1 MKVKTYGTARACAL
15 GLCAILCAAS
25 SQAAA
30 RVRQQQPQPAQQE
43 IKLSSEAELK
53 AWKAVQSAAD
63 GAAALAAAGEFLKK
77 FPKSPARAEAA
88 NVVADK
94 IATVQDP
101 AQRVALAEGYLKTFN
116 APEEANVINATL
128 ALAYAGANRLDDAFR
143 VADPAAVGKF
153 ASPIGVLVTL
163 SMRGTAEAQNGNVK
177 YLAQSQQL
185 GLKAVEM
192 FEAAAPPAGADA
204 ARWGAYKAEWHPK
217 VYHSLAVLSYVG
229 GDKTDARA
237 KLERAAALGTTEAIS
252 YYLLGRIADEEYQEL
267 AKQHKAAA
275 GTAQTDLHKQALAQ
289 LDKAI
294 DAYARAV
301 ALADGDSRYEQLRA
315 GLRPVLE
322 DYYKF
327 RNNGSADGLQA
338 LIDKH
343 KKPAAAR
350 P

>member
-15 GLCAILCAAS
+15 AACALLCAANT
-25 SQAAA
+25 ATALA
-30 RVRQQQPQPAQQE
+30 RQQQPPAPQE

-53 AWKAVQSAAD
+53 GWKAVQSAAD

-77 FPKSPARAEAA
+77 FPKSPARGEAA
-88 NVVADK
+88 IVVADK
-94 IATVQDP
+94 IAAVPD
-101 AQRVALAEGYLKTFN
+101 AARRVALAEGFLKTFN
-116 APEEANVINATL
+116 EPAEANLINGTL

-143 VADPAAVGKF
+143 VADPAAVGNF

-163 SMRGTAEAQNGNVK
+163 AMRGTDEAQNGNVK

-192 FEAAAPPAGADA
+192 FEAAAPPAGADPA
-204 ARWGAYKAEWHPK
+204 KWAAYKAEWLPK
-217 VYHSLAVLSYVG
+217 VYHSLAVMSYVG
-229 GDKTDARA
+229 GDMSDARA
-237 KLERAAALGTTEAIS
+237 KLERAAALGTTEAVT
-252 YYLLGRIADEEYQEL
+252 YYLLGRISDEEYQEL
-267 AKQHKAAA
+267 AKQHKAAT

-301 ALADGDSRYEQLRA
+301 GLAEGDARYEKLRA

-327 RNNGSADGLQA
+327 RHNGSTDGLQA
-338 LIDKH
+338 LIDKY
-343 KKPAAAR
+343 KKPAAR

>member
-15 GLCAILCAAS
+15 AACALLCAANT
-25 SQAAA
+25 AAA
-30 RVRQQQPQPAQQE
+30 RVRQQQPAPQE

-53 AWKAVQSAAD
+53 GWKSVQSAAD

-88 NVVADK
+88 SVVADK
-94 IATVQDP
+94 IAAVQDP
-101 AQRVALAEGYLKTFN
+101 AQRVALAEGFLKTFN
-116 APEEANVINATL
+116 DPAEANLINGTL

-143 VADPAAVGKF
+143 VADPAAVANF
-153 ASPIGVLVTL
+153 ASPVGVLVTL
-163 SMRGTAEAQNGNVK
+163 AMRGTDEAQNGNVK

-192 FEAAAPPAGADA
+192 FEAAAPPAGVDPAKWA
-204 ARWGAYKAEWHPK
+204 AYKAEWHPK
-217 VYHSLAVLSYVG
+217 VYHSLAVMSYVG
-229 GDKTDARA
+229 GDKDDARA
-237 KLERAAALGTTEAIS
+237 KLERAASLGTTEAVT

-267 AKQHKAAA
+267 AKQHKAATGA
-275 GTAQTDLHKQALAQ
+275 AQTELHKQALAQ
-289 LDKAI
+289 LDKAV

-301 ALADGDSRYEQLRA
+301 ALADGDARYEKLRA

-327 RNNGSADGLQA
+327 RHNGSTDGLQA
-338 LIDKH
+338 LLDKY
-343 KKPAAAR
+343 KKPAAR

>member
-15 GLCAILCAAS
+15 AVCAILCAAPS
-25 SQAAA
+25 SDAAA
-30 RVRQQQPQPAQQE
+30 RARQQQPAQQE

-53 AWKAVQSAAD
+53 GWKAVQSAAD

-77 FPKSPARAEAA
+77 FPQSPARAEAA

-94 IATVQDP
+94 IAAVQDP
-101 AQRVALAEGYLKTFN
+101 ARRVALAEGFLKTFN
-116 APEEANVINATL
+116 APAEANLINSTL

-143 VADPAAVGKF
+143 VADPAAVGNF
-153 ASPIGVLVTL
+153 VSPVGMLVTL
-163 SMRGTAEAQNGNVK
+163 AMRGTDEAQNGNVK

-192 FEAAAPPAGADA
+192 FEAAAPPAGADP
-204 ARWGAYKAEWHPK
+204 ARWAAYKAEWHPK
-217 VYHSLAVLSYVG
+217 IYHSLAVMSYVG
-229 GDKTDARA
+229 GDMDDARA
-237 KLERAAALGTTEAIS
+237 KLERAAALGTTEAVTF
-252 YYLLGRIADEEYQEL
+252 YLLGRIADEAYQEL
-267 AKQHKAAA
+267 AKQYKAAT
-275 GTAQTDLHKQALAQ
+275 GTAQADLHKQALAQ
-289 LDKAI
+289 LDKAV

-301 ALADGDSRYEQLRA
+301 ALAEGDARYEKLRA

-327 RNNGSADGLQA
+327 RHNGSTDGLQA
-338 LIDKH
+338 LLDKY
-343 KKPAAAR
+343 KKPAAR